1 MNWLCEMV
9 TKISAVRDERKQK
22 ANANLSEHRK
32 VMDEITEVTRLL
44 REHNVSENIAKA
56 IHGDDKL

>member
-44 REHNVSENIAKA
+44 REHNVSENLSKA
-56 IHGDDKL
+56 IRGDDKL